1 MGADI
6 VVANADLPYAY
17 NNLIHG
23 TGMTSFILSM
33 QPFCY
38 HLPGNRHMSWEKR
51 KRESDFF

>member
-38 HLPGNRHMSWEKR
+38 HLSGNRHMSWEKR